1 MPQLAAEAA
10 CYALRHCNLPPHT
23 MKKLA
28 LAALAGLL
36 SLPALAH
43 DYSAGALKIDH
54 PWSRAM
60 PASSPTA
67 AVFMTISN
75 SGGADRLLAASTP
88 QAARAELHQ
97 HLNDNGVMRMR
108 EVSGGIVLPAAGQ
121 VKLAPGGLHLML
133 LQVPK
138 QAVSGDRFPLQL
150 QFEKAGKVTV
160 EVKVESGMAPVHPAG
175 H

>member
-1 MPQLAAEAA
+1 
-10 CYALRHCNLPPHT
+10 

-28 LAALAGLL
+28 IAAIAAFAALL
-36 SLPALAH
+36 SLPAFAH
-43 DYSAGALKIDH
+43 DYSVGALKIGH
-54 PWSRAM
+54 PYSRAM
-60 PASSPTA
+60 PAASPTA
-67 AVFMTISN
+67 AVFMSISN

-108 EVSGGIVLPAAGQ
+108 EVVGGIALPAGGT
-121 VKLAPGGLHLML
+121 VTLAPGGLHIML
-133 LQVPK
+133 LEVPK
-138 QAVSGDRFPLQL
+138 QAASGEHFPLQL

>member
-1 MPQLAAEAA
+1 
-10 CYALRHCNLPPHT
+10 
-23 MKKLA
+23 MKKFA

-43 DYSAGALKIDH
+43 DYSVGALKIDH
-54 PWSRAM
+54 PYSRAM

-108 EVSGGIVLPAAGQ
+108 QVSGGIALPADSQ

-133 LQVPK
+133 LEVPK
-138 QAVSGDRFPLQL
+138 QALDGERFPLQL
-150 QFEKAGKVTV
+150 RFEKAGKLTV
-160 EVKVESGMAPVHPAG
+160 EVKVESGMLPLHPAA

>member
-1 MPQLAAEAA
+1 
-10 CYALRHCNLPPHT
+10 

-36 SLPALAH
+36 SLPVLAH
-43 DYSAGALKIDH
+43 DYSVGPLNVGH
-54 PWSRAM
+54 PYSRAM

-97 HLNDNGVMRMR
+97 HINDNGVMRMR
-108 EVSGGIVLPAAGQ
+108 EVAGGIALPAGGT
-121 VKLAPGGLHLML
+121 VTLAPGGLHVML

>member
-1 MPQLAAEAA
+1 
-10 CYALRHCNLPPHT
+10 

-36 SLPALAH
+36 SLPVLAH
-43 DYSAGALKIDH
+43 DYSVGPLNVGH
-54 PWSRAM
+54 PYSRAM
-60 PASSPTA
+60 PPGSPTA

-97 HLNDNGVMRMR
+97 HINDNGVMRMR
-108 EVSGGIVLPAAGQ
+108 EVAGGIALPAGGT
-121 VKLAPGGLHLML
+121 VTLAPGGLHVML